1 METET
6 MTLPPE
12 VYERGDGE
20 SVSETVIRAVADLN
34 DVDPL
39 DMNTCLYDGIDPAA
53 LERLCGDDC
62 TGRDTETRVS
72 FEFDG
77 YWVTVDSAG
86 TVFVTDHT
94 ECETP
99 SDEKPSQAVLENPAS
114 SWRRAFQR
122 L

>member
-1 METET
+1 

-20 SVSETVIRAVADLN
+20 SVGETVIRAVADLN
-34 DVDPL
+34 DFDPL
-39 DMNTCLYDGIDPAA
+39 EMDQCLYDMVDPAA

-62 TGRDTETRVS
+62 ERETETRVS

-86 TVFVTDHT
+86 TVFVTEHT
-94 ECETP
+94 ERETTCT
-99 SDEKPSQAVLENPAS
+99 EKPSQAVLKGPES
-114 SWRRAFQR
+114 SWRRVFQR